1 MIAHRRTPLQPS
13 RGWQAPDQRVPA
25 ISRAELTTARWL
37 GLVVA
42 VAVAA
47 GVVAIVG
54 ILQPT
59 SAPLEGTNGFAV
71 GAAGIVPVLAAAPF
85 GWLLGPAAAKA
96 RPLGAAGIVVAMAI
110 GVMILGDILTVL
122 AIVLGSVVA
131 SGTSN
136 SLVDIGAGFVV
147 LSLVGAVIVGPVV
160 VALLTLPASV
170 VWIVAFRV
178 AWTRVRPDGPD

>member
-13 RGWQAPDQRVPA
+13 RGWQAPDQGVPA
-25 ISRAELTTARWL
+25 MSRAELTNARWL

-54 ILQPT
+54 ILQPI
-59 SAPLEGTNGFAV
+59 SAPLEDTNGFMV

-96 RPLGAAGIVVAMAI
+96 RPLGIAGIVVAMAI
-110 GVMILGDILTVL
+110 GVM
-122 AIVLGSVVA
+122 
-131 SGTSN
+131 
-136 SLVDIGAGFVV
+136 
-147 LSLVGAVIVGPVV
+147 IVGPVV